1 MWITFSNQL
10 QKAYGTTYAPRR
22 VRIVIQDE
30 CIRDRRN
37 CICATMP
44 EELMAEVVICVIAKL
59 AHRKDAKFI
68 FQNCSG
74 KSIKNTLIP
83 KIKKVKSSACS
94 FTFIN
99 EDSYHLSFYNY
110 QCNVCFY
117 NRELQEYRIYLDL
130 QNIYEDL
137 RKAVGADPMPFTFDE
152 LLIWA
157 RPLVMVIDHRNKTP
171 ETMEV
176 HQNEWKAQGL
186 VRIAPLHRFF
196 EINKLKRKLEMLTE
210 ASDDTTVQTID
221 LEMEITMLESETLE
235 ERTQRPKANATAKA
249 SEEAQRVA
257 KTAEHDRKRAEKKRA
272 EKEAKEAQHVAQR
285 VAKAAAKAAKE
296 SAEEAQRAAK
306 AAAKAAEHDA
316 KWTAE
321 VDATLERMVGDGYNY
336 SEIASELSNGLKK
349 HDINN
354 RWNRHSKESSGITK
368 PPLKT
373 QSRITWT
380 ADIDTTIVEMR
391 VEDISFAKIAS
402 ELGNGL
408 KKNDIKNRWN
418 RHLKDKLQ

>member
-1 MWITFSNQL
+1 
-10 QKAYGTTYAPRR
+10 
-22 VRIVIQDE
+22 
-30 CIRDRRN
+30 
-37 CICATMP
+37 
-44 EELMAEVVICVIAKL
+44 
-59 AHRKDAKFI
+59 
-68 FQNCSG
+68 
-74 KSIKNTLIP
+74 
-83 KIKKVKSSACS
+83 
-94 FTFIN
+94 
-99 EDSYHLSFYNY
+99 
-110 QCNVCFY
+110 
-117 NRELQEYRIYLDL
+117 
-130 QNIYEDL
+130 
-137 RKAVGADPMPFTFDE
+137 
-152 LLIWA
+152 
-157 RPLVMVIDHRNKTP
+157 
-171 ETMEV
+171 
-176 HQNEWKAQGL
+176 
-186 VRIAPLHRFF
+186 
-196 EINKLKRKLEMLTE
+196 MLTE

-285 VAKAAAKAAKE
+285 VAKAAVKAAKE

-373 QSRITWT
+373 QIRITWT
-380 ADIDTTIVEMR
+380 ADIDKR
-391 VEDISFAKIAS
+391 
-402 ELGNGL
+402 L
-408 KKNDIKNRWN
+408 
-418 RHLKDKLQ
+418 